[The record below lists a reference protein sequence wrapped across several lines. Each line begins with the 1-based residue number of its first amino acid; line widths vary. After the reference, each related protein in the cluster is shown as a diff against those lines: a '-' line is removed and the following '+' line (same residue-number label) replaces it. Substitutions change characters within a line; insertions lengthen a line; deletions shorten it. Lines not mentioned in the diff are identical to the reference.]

1 MRRKAVTEEA
11 HMLRISLSGL
21 LVLLPLAG
29 IVAAQESYP
38 TRPITIVS
46 PYPPGGAADLT
57 ARPLAPALERALK
70 QPVVVVNRVGAGG
83 AVGTQF
89 VSMAAPDGYTLV
101 LTVFSISTIPEADR
115 VAGRKP
121 RFTRDQFVPIARINA
136 DPTILIVHPST
147 PWKSVKE
154 LVNDA
159 KKRPNEILYVSAGP
173 FTVAHMAM
181 EVFQQAA
188 GVKMRHL
195 PTTGG
200 GPAMTALL
208 GGHAFVSALSTG
220 AVNPQVKA
228 GKLRVLANMGA
239 KRLPAFPETPT
250 LKELGYDAE
259 VYLWTGLF
267 APKGVPDSVLNILG
281 KAVKQAV
288 ADSEFVNAS
297 AMMQMPPDYLDAVEF
312 KKWWD
317 IDSERLAGAIRRIPP
332 LEAK

>member
-1 MRRKAVTEEA
+1 
-11 HMLRISLSGL
+11 MLRILLAGL

-29 IVAAQESYP
+29 NVGAQEAYP
-38 TRPITIVS
+38 TRPVTIVA

-57 ARPLAPALERALK
+57 GRPLAPALERVLK

-89 VSMAAPDGYTLV
+89 VSTAAPDGYTLL

-136 DPTILIVHPST
+136 DPTLVIVHPST
-147 PWKSVKE
+147 PWKSVKD

-159 KKRPNEILYVSAGP
+159 KKRPNDILYVSAGP
-173 FTVAHMAM
+173 YTVSHMAI
-181 EVFQQAA
+181 EVFMQTA

-208 GGHAFVSALSTG
+208 GGHAFVTALSTG
-220 AVNPQVKA
+220 AVTSQADA
-228 GKLRVLANMGA
+228 GKVRILANSGA
-239 KRLPAFPETPT
+239 KRLAAFPQIPT

-259 VYLWTGLF
+259 VYLWVGLF
-267 APKGVPDSVLNILG
+267 APRGVPDNVLNILG

-288 ADSEFVNAS
+288 EDSDFRNAS
-297 AMMQMPPDYLDAVEF
+297 EKMQMPPAYLDAAEF

-317 IDSERLAGAIRRIPP
+317 QDSEMLAAAIRRIPAP
-332 LEAK
+332 EAK